1 MKLNRKNLRKMILK
15 EMADMGV
22 SDFGGDPSAD
32 AYSELV
38 SHPEQPLKKIMG
50 VLIQTKQDP
59 KLLQAYHDAMN
70 NFYEN
75 GAFDPQG
82 AAQMLKPVLVHIA
95 KNLAPKVPELRQ
107 ARFDKIMALL
117 LKI

>member
-15 EMADMGV
+15 EMAGMGV
-22 SDFGGDPSAD
+22 SDFGGDPSVD
-32 AYSELV
+32 AYSKLV

-50 VLIQTKQDP
+50 ILIQSRQHP
-59 KLLQAYHDAMN
+59 ELIRAYENAMN

-82 AAQMLKPVLVHIA
+82 AAQMLKPVLVHIG
-95 KNLAPKVPELRQ
+95 KNIASQVPELRIIVQ
-107 ARFDKIMALL
+107 KVGADLDQI
-117 LKI
+117 